1 VAWKDNNSVQVE
13 FKGKQCDGGSFNLQ
27 VGENFQV
34 ETVAATPVAYDTSL
48 GGTVTRVFVPTT
60 VGKIWR
66 IDLRDAEYDY
76 EKPEGEMVYA
86 YDVGGVSHDW
96 DVGRDNNGNAIPW
109 FDTLPYTNGVRRP
122 ITSDVALAVNHK
134 HNLVLFFG
142 TGRLDDVRYL
152 DTKDYI
158 FAVEETR
165 SEDINTGFYVPDSQ
179 GRLFCSDTYGA
190 NCAGSG
196 IPMELNTAER
206 IFGKPLVVS
215 SRVFFT
221 TFEPSNDVCSAG
233 TGRLYGY
240 RFDDFNQQIIL
251 TQEEGIVRPP
261 QIIWTPRG
269 AIAASGTGDKIKPA
283 EDHDNPGE
291 ETLVIGAKVMHWARV
306 L

>member
-1 VAWKDNNSVQVE
+1 
-13 FKGKQCDGGSFNLQ
+13 
-27 VGENFQV
+27 
-34 ETVAATPVAYDTSL
+34 
-48 GGTVTRVFVPTT
+48 
-60 VGKIWR
+60 
-66 IDLRDAEYDY
+66 
-76 EKPEGEMVYA
+76 
-86 YDVGGVSHDW
+86 
-96 DVGRDNNGNAIPW
+96 
-109 FDTLPYTNGVRRP
+109 
-122 ITSDVALAVNHK
+122 
-134 HNLVLFFG
+134 
-142 TGRLDDVRYL
+142 
-152 DTKDYI
+152 
-158 FAVEETR
+158 VEETR
-165 SEDINTGFYVPDSQ
+165 SEDINTGFYVPDPL

-240 RFDDFNQQIIL
+240 RYDDFNQQIIL

-269 AIAASGTGDKIKPA
+269 AIAASGTGDEIKPA